1 MINPCSPNSYNS
13 FKAARAGP
21 KCSCPEVTTL
31 RGRGDCSEAMRS
43 FCRLRGLC
51 EGSGLISVE
60 SSSMDSRFTNVV
72 RAGIGDRD
80 DVFVELMVDRP
91 RRKSREAKVLA
102 REAWRAERSSSE
114 DESGELERSLLAT
127 LL

>member
-1 MINPCSPNSYNS
+1 
-13 FKAARAGP
+13 
-21 KCSCPEVTTL
+21 
-31 RGRGDCSEAMRS
+31 
-43 FCRLRGLC
+43 
-51 EGSGLISVE
+51 
-60 SSSMDSRFTNVV
+60 MDSRFTNVV